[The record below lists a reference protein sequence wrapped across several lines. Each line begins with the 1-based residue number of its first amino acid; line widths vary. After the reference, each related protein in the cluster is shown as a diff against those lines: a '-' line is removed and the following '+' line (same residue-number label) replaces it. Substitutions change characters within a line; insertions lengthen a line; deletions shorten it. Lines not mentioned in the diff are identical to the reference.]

1 MTMLEA
7 YARGIAA
14 TDRRTLTTHISDKI
28 VCCSSWTS
36 RQHMITEWPFSI
48 WPVIACKQLSFE
60 PKVVVGIKIQFFGGN
75 CDDVICKKGLLNRF
89 KNFGEIKWNFI
100 I

>member
-14 TDRRTLTTHISDKI
+14 TDRRTLTTHISVKI

-36 RQHMITEWPFSI
+36 RQHMITE
-48 WPVIACKQLSFE
+48 
-60 PKVVVGIKIQFFGGN
+60 
-75 CDDVICKKGLLNRF
+75 
-89 KNFGEIKWNFI
+89 
-100 I
+100 

>member
-14 TDRRTLTTHISDKI
+14 TDRRTLT
-28 VCCSSWTS
+28 S
-36 RQHMITEWPFSI
+36 RQHIITEWPFSI